1 MGSFELLEKK
11 VTHLISIMQKL
22 KDENAALSKENS
34 LLKKRLSV
42 LEEDVL
48 QGNESL
54 EVLHTEKE
62 KAKLFVTDLIKN
74 IDQLVETRG

>member
-1 MGSFELLEKK
+1 
-11 VTHLISIMQKL
+11 MQKL